1 VPQCRYKSAWCPK
14 LNSRQHSS
22 EKHFSR
28 SSRRIPDLK
37 VNNCFEMRE
46 SPAFKSLFLK
56 STLKIKPMKKIL
68 LVCISLLLFLASC
81 EPDELEYEDY
91 RPIVAVPLIHSI
103 LDVYDVLE
111 RVDSLNELIVIDD
124 DGLLALTYQG
134 KLFSLELDDVLN
146 FPNISE
152 SFNGSITAGQ
162 ATSLNS
168 GLNATFSA
176 SYPIELNI
184 DVESSTVRIDS
195 ILLEGGDLQ
204 LNINLIQDEFVAG
217 SLTIPGLFDAQGD
230 PVIIAFVPSDFV
242 NGVLNRSI
250 NLAGYRLFPTYTPPN
265 DNAINLNAELS
276 LSDNTDNTASAGQFF
291 NASLSL
297 NNFNFSYVFGYF
309 GQIAVNTDQDS
320 VTIRIFENAIDGYF
334 HLEEATINL
343 LTTNSFGLPVS
354 VGFTNISSINLNTGV
369 ITPLNLSESFE
380 IGGQETINSSPSIS
394 NFVIDNNNSN
404 IGDFLEPTPKT
415 VFFQLNATSN
425 PDGEP
430 IPPNTNFVASGSR
443 LDVDIEVLLPLFGYA
458 QDIIIRDTLDT
469 EISFDDFDEV
479 DSLELK
485 LFTINGFPADAEIQ
499 LTFLDEFDNVI
510 DFLFEGGQNNLTL
523 FMESGITN
531 DQGIVIS
538 STELITTRTLDA
550 VGAENLEQTRKIIVT
565 SRLNTFESD
574 LQNVVRFMDDY
585 TLEVK
590 LGVKIFGNIEL

>member
-1 VPQCRYKSAWCPK
+1 
-14 LNSRQHSS
+14 
-22 EKHFSR
+22 
-28 SSRRIPDLK
+28 
-37 VNNCFEMRE
+37 MRE